1 MQKNREDKKSKKI
14 KKAGM
19 SHNTSKEKTFML
31 MGIRNKVMLCFLVPI
46 VFMIIIG
53 VSSYQKAAQGMNDKY
68 QDSTMQAMHMATE
81 YIDMSCTFI
90 SSEALKYAFNSDL
103 SKYFLGLSSDDPYE
117 MSQLRD
123 SYKKE
128 ITAARAG
135 NNFISNI
142 HIITM
147 EGIYMISTSASSNMD
162 GFCSAYVESVPSNG
176 KNVESWIDSHP
187 LLDEKLELNKT
198 ADQYILAYQI
208 QSQANKACIVI
219 DVSSAAI
226 EDFIGSMDLGE
237 GSIMG
242 FVTPNGRELVS
253 ERLADG
259 QDSKLTEG
267 ENVFFGQDF
276 FAEINTEES
285 LEGFRQIHYL
295 DENYLF
301 LYSVSEKTGAAVCA
315 LVPMSVITGQ
325 AQEIKT
331 MTFSLVILACIIAL
345 IVGLIIVSGIQN
357 NMKHI
362 SRKLGEVAKGDLTVK
377 VTAKS
382 HDEFRILAG
391 SATNMISNTK
401 NLVDK
406 VNHATGQLEGSAR
419 EVEKVSDVINDYSQD
434 ITEAVSG
441 INEGM
446 SKQSEHARECVSK
459 TDVLSNEIQN
469 VSRIVEKV
477 GKLVDET
484 EDMINQGME
493 IVQLLGERAEATT
506 QMTEKVG
513 ANINSLRI
521 KSETINSFV
530 GMITEISE
538 QTNLLSLNASIEA
551 ARAGA
556 AGKGF
561 AVVAEEIRKLADDSA
576 RAAGEISDN
585 VKYIGAQTMDSV
597 DSANQAKE
605 MVALQTQA
613 VNKVTLVFREMQQRM
628 NELVDGLKEIVEGTQ
643 RADNERSD
651 AVMAV
656 KNISDIIEATAGSA
670 ETVKDVADRLLEN
683 VENLS
688 KTADMLGENMDSLK
702 AEISVFKV

>member
-1 MQKNREDKKSKKI
+1 MQRNRDNTKSRQK
-14 KKAGM
+14 
-19 SHNTSKEKTFML
+19 FMV
-31 MGIRNKVMLCFLVPI
+31 MGIRNKVMFCFIVPI
-46 VFMIIIG
+46 IFMIIIG
-53 VSSYQKAAQGMNDKY
+53 VSSYQKAARGMNDKY

-103 SKYFLGLSSDDPYE
+103 SRYFMGLSTDDPYE

-135 NNFISNI
+135 NSFISNI

-147 EGIYMISTSASSNMD
+147 EGIYMISTSANTNTD
-162 GFCSAYVESVPSNG
+162 GFYKAYVESVPLNG
-176 KNVESWIDSHP
+176 KNVVSWIDSHP
-187 LLDEKLELNKT
+187 LLDERLKLNAKS
-198 ADQYILAYQI
+198 DQYILAYQI

-219 DVSSAAI
+219 DISSAAI
-226 EDFIGSMDLGE
+226 EDFIAAMDLGE
-237 GSIMG
+237 GSILG
-242 FVTPNGRELVS
+242 FVTPGGRELIS
-253 ERLADG
+253 ERLAEG
-259 QDSKLTEG
+259 QDSRLTEG

-276 FAEINTEES
+276 FDEINTEES
-285 LEGFRQIHYL
+285 LEGFRQIDYL
-295 DENYLF
+295 GGKYLF
-301 LYSVSEKTGAAVCA
+301 LYSVSEKTGATICA
-315 LVPMSVITGQ
+315 LVPMSIITGQ
-325 AQEIKT
+325 AQEIKS

-345 IVGLIIVSGIQN
+345 VVGLIIVSGIQN

-362 SRKLGEVAKGDLTVK
+362 SGKLGEVARGDLTIQ

-382 HDEFRILAG
+382 HDEFRSLAG
-391 SATNMISNTK
+391 SAANMITNTK
-401 NLVDK
+401 NLVEK
-406 VNHATGQLEGSAR
+406 VNYATGQLEDSAR
-419 EVEKVSDVINDYSQD
+419 EVERTSDVINNYSQD
-434 ITEAVSG
+434 ITQAVSG

-446 SKQSEHARECVSK
+446 SKQSEHARECVNK

-469 VSRIVEKV
+469 VSHIVERV
-477 GKLVDET
+477 EKLVNET

-513 ANINSLRI
+513 ADIESLRK
-521 KSETINSFV
+521 KSEAIHSFV

-551 ARAGA
+551 ARAGN

-561 AVVAEEIRKLADDSA
+561 AVVAEEIRKLADESA

-585 VKYIGAQTMDSV
+585 VTYINAQTMDSV

-605 MVALQTQA
+605 MVALQTEA
-613 VNKVTLVFREMQQRM
+613 VNKVTLVFGEMQQRM
-628 NELVDGLKEIVEGTQ
+628 NDLVDGLREIAEGTE
-643 RADNERSD
+643 RADSERSD

-656 KNISDIIEATAGSA
+656 KNISNIIEETAGSA
-670 ETVKDVADRLLEN
+670 ETVKDVADKLLEN

>member
-1 MQKNREDKKSKKI
+1 MQK
-14 KKAGM
+14 
-19 SHNTSKEKTFML
+19 SKEKKFMI
-31 MGIRNKVMLCFLVPI
+31 MGIRNKVILCFLVPI
-46 VFMIIIG
+46 AFMVVIG

-68 QDSTMQAMHMATE
+68 QDSTMQAMRMATE

-90 SSEALKYAFNSDL
+90 SAEALKYAFNSDL
-103 SKYFLGLSSDDPYE
+103 SRYFLGLGTDDPYQ

-135 NNFISNI
+135 NSFISNI

-147 EGIYMISTSASSNMD
+147 EGIYMISTSATTNMD
-162 GFCSAYVESVPSNG
+162 GFYNAYVDSVPCNG
-176 KNVESWIDSHP
+176 KNVVNWIDSHP
-187 LLDEKLELNKT
+187 LLDEKLELNKKT
-198 ADQYILAYQI
+198 DEYILAYQI

-219 DVSSAAI
+219 DISSAAI
-226 EDFIGSMDLGE
+226 ADFIGSMDLGE

-242 FVTPNGRELVS
+242 FVTPDGRELIS
-253 ERLADG
+253 ERLSDG
-259 QDSKLTEG
+259 QDSRLPEG
-267 ENVFFGQDF
+267 ESVFFGQDF
-276 FAEINTEES
+276 FAGINAEENP
-285 LEGFRQIHYL
+285 EGFCQVNYL
-295 DENYLF
+295 GETYLF
-301 LYSVSEKTGAAVCA
+301 LYSVSEKTGAMICA
-315 LVPMSVITGQ
+315 LVPMSVITEQ

-331 MTFSLVILACIIAL
+331 MTLGLVILACIIAL

-362 SRKLGEVAKGDLTVK
+362 SGKLGEVAKGDLTVR
-377 VTAKS
+377 VMAKS
-382 HDEFRILAG
+382 HDEFRTLAG

-401 NLVDK
+401 KLVDK
-406 VNHATGQLEGSAR
+406 VNYATDQLESSAR
-419 EVEKVSDVINDYSQD
+419 EVEKVSNVINDYSQD
-434 ITEAVSG
+434 ITQAVSG

-446 SKQSEHARECVSK
+446 SRQSRHARECVNK

-477 GKLVDET
+477 GRLVNET

-506 QMTEKVG
+506 QITEKVG
-513 ANINSLRI
+513 ADIDSLRK

-585 VKYIGAQTMDSV
+585 VTYISAQTMDSV
-597 DSANQAKE
+597 DSANQARG

-613 VNKVTLVFREMQQRM
+613 VNHVTTVFREMQQHM
-628 NELVDGLKEIVEGTQ
+628 IELVGGLREITEGTQ
-643 RADNERSD
+643 RADSERSD

-656 KNISDIIEATAGSA
+656 KNISDIIEETAGSA
-670 ETVKDVADRLLEN
+670 ETVRDVADRLLEN
-683 VENLS
+683 VENLN
-688 KTADMLGENMDSLK
+688 KTADVLGENMDSLK

>member
-1 MQKNREDKKSKKI
+1 MQKNRDNTKSKQK
-14 KKAGM
+14 
-19 SHNTSKEKTFML
+19 FMV
-31 MGIRNKVMLCFLVPI
+31 MGIRNKVMFCFIVPI
-46 VFMIIIG
+46 IFMIIIG
-53 VSSYQKAAQGMNDKY
+53 VSSYQKAARGMNDKY

-103 SKYFLGLSSDDPYE
+103 SRYFMGLSTDDPYE

-135 NNFISNI
+135 NSFISNI

-147 EGIYMISTSASSNMD
+147 EGIYMISTSANTNTD
-162 GFCSAYVESVPSNG
+162 GFYKAYVESVPLNG
-176 KNVESWIDSHP
+176 KNVVSWIDSHP
-187 LLDEKLELNKT
+187 LLDERLKLNAKS
-198 ADQYILAYQI
+198 DQYILAYQI

-219 DVSSAAI
+219 DISSAAI
-226 EDFIGSMDLGE
+226 EDFIAAMDLGE
-237 GSIMG
+237 GSILG
-242 FVTPNGRELVS
+242 FVTPGGRELIS
-253 ERLADG
+253 ERLAEG
-259 QDSKLTEG
+259 QDSRLTEG

-276 FAEINTEES
+276 FDEINTEES
-285 LEGFRQIHYL
+285 MEGFRQIDYL
-295 DENYLF
+295 GGKYLF
-301 LYSVSEKTGAAVCA
+301 LYSVSEKTGATICA
-315 LVPMSVITGQ
+315 LVPMSIITGQ
-325 AQEIKT
+325 AQEIKS

-345 IVGLIIVSGIQN
+345 VVGLIIVSGIQN

-362 SRKLGEVAKGDLTVK
+362 SGKLGEVARGDLTIQ

-382 HDEFRILAG
+382 HDEFRSLAG
-391 SATNMISNTK
+391 SASNMITNTK
-401 NLVDK
+401 NLVEK
-406 VNHATGQLEGSAR
+406 VNYATGQLEDSAR
-419 EVEKVSDVINDYSQD
+419 EVERTSDVINNYSQD
-434 ITEAVSG
+434 ITQAVSG

-446 SKQSEHARECVSK
+446 SKQSEHARECVNK

-469 VSRIVEKV
+469 VSHIVERV
-477 GKLVDET
+477 EKLVNET

-513 ANINSLRI
+513 ADIESLRK
-521 KSETINSFV
+521 KSEAIHSFV

-551 ARAGA
+551 ARAGN

-561 AVVAEEIRKLADDSA
+561 AVVAEEIRKLADESA

-585 VKYIGAQTMDSV
+585 VTYINAQTMDSV

-605 MVALQTQA
+605 MVALQTEA
-613 VNKVTLVFREMQQRM
+613 VNKVTLVFGEMQQRM
-628 NELVDGLKEIVEGTQ
+628 NDLVDGLREIAEGTE
-643 RADNERSD
+643 RADSERSD

-656 KNISDIIEATAGSA
+656 KNISNIIEETAGSA
-670 ETVKDVADRLLEN
+670 ETVKDVADKLLEN

>member
-1 MQKNREDKKSKKI
+1 MQRNRDNAKSKQK
-14 KKAGM
+14 
-19 SHNTSKEKTFML
+19 FMV
-31 MGIRNKVMLCFLVPI
+31 MGIRNKVMFCFIVPI
-46 VFMIIIG
+46 IFMIIIG
-53 VSSYQKAAQGMNDKY
+53 VSSYQKAARGMNDKY

-90 SSEALKYAFNSDL
+90 SAEALKYAFNSDL
-103 SKYFLGLSSDDPYE
+103 SRYFMGLSTDDPYE

-135 NNFISNI
+135 NSFISNI

-147 EGIYMISTSASSNMD
+147 EGIYMISTSANTNTD
-162 GFCSAYVESVPSNG
+162 GFYKAYVESVPLNG
-176 KNVESWIDSHP
+176 KNVVSWIDSHP
-187 LLDEKLELNKT
+187 LLDERLKLNAKS
-198 ADQYILAYQI
+198 DQYILAYQI

-219 DVSSAAI
+219 DISSAAI
-226 EDFIGSMDLGE
+226 EDFIAAMDLGE
-237 GSIMG
+237 GSILG
-242 FVTPNGRELVS
+242 FVTPGGRELIS
-253 ERLADG
+253 ERLAEG

-276 FAEINTEES
+276 FNEINTEES
-285 LEGFRQIHYL
+285 MEGFRQIDYL
-295 DENYLF
+295 GGKYLF
-301 LYSVSEKTGAAVCA
+301 LYSVSEKTGATICA
-315 LVPMSVITGQ
+315 LVPMSIITGQ
-325 AQEIKT
+325 AQEIKS

-345 IVGLIIVSGIQN
+345 VVGLIIVSGIQN

-362 SRKLGEVAKGDLTVK
+362 SGKLGEVARGDLTIQ

-382 HDEFRILAG
+382 HDEFRSLAG
-391 SATNMISNTK
+391 SASNMITNTK
-401 NLVDK
+401 NLVEK
-406 VNHATGQLEGSAR
+406 VNYATGQLEDSAR
-419 EVEKVSDVINDYSQD
+419 EVERTSDVINNYSQD
-434 ITEAVSG
+434 ITQAVSG

-446 SKQSEHARECVSK
+446 SKQSEHARECVNK

-469 VSRIVEKV
+469 VSHIVERV
-477 GKLVDET
+477 EKLVNET

-513 ANINSLRI
+513 ADIESLRK
-521 KSETINSFV
+521 KSEAIHSFV

-551 ARAGA
+551 ARAGN

-561 AVVAEEIRKLADDSA
+561 AVVAEEIRKLADESA

-585 VKYIGAQTMDSV
+585 VTYINAQTMDSV

-605 MVALQTQA
+605 MVALQTEA
-613 VNKVTLVFREMQQRM
+613 VNKVTLVFGEMQQRM
-628 NELVDGLKEIVEGTQ
+628 NDLVDGLREIAEGTE

-656 KNISDIIEATAGSA
+656 KNISNIIEETAGSA
-670 ETVKDVADRLLEN
+670 ETVKDVADKLLEN

>member
-1 MQKNREDKKSKKI
+1 MQKSRNDQKSKQK
-14 KKAGM
+14 
-19 SHNTSKEKTFML
+19 FMI
-31 MGIRNKVMLCFLVPI
+31 MGIRNKVMFCFIVPI
-46 VFMIIIG
+46 IFMVIIG
-53 VSSYQKAAQGMNDKY
+53 VSSYQKAARGMNDKF
-68 QDSTMQAMHMATE
+68 QDSTMQAIHMATE

-90 SSEALKYAFNSDL
+90 SAEALKYAFNSDL
-103 SKYFLGLSSDDPYE
+103 SRYFLGSSTDEAYE
-117 MSQLRD
+117 MFQLRD

-128 ITAARAG
+128 ITMTQAG

-147 EGIYMISTSASSNMD
+147 EGIYIISTSARTNTD
-162 GFCSAYVESVPSNG
+162 GFYKAYVESVPCIG
-176 KNVESWIDSHP
+176 KNVVSWIDSHP
-187 LLDEKLELNKT
+187 LLDEQLQLDAKS
-198 ADQYILAYQI
+198 DQYILAYQI
-208 QSQANKACIVI
+208 QSQSKKACVVI

-226 EDFIGSMDLGE
+226 EDFIGTMDLGE
-237 GSIMG
+237 GSILG
-242 FVTPNGRELVS
+242 FVTPGGRELIC
-253 ERLADG
+253 ERLAEG
-259 QDSKLTEG
+259 QDSRLTEN
-267 ENVFFGQDF
+267 ENLFFGQDF
-276 FAEINTEES
+276 YAEINTEENM
-285 LEGFRQIHYL
+285 EGFRQIDYL
-295 DENYLF
+295 GEKYLF
-301 LYSVSEKTGAAVCA
+301 LYSVSEKTGATICA
-315 LVPMSVITGQ
+315 LVPMTIITGQ
-325 AQEIKT
+325 AQEIKN

-345 IVGLIIVSGIQN
+345 VVGLIIVSGIQN

-362 SRKLGEVAKGDLTVK
+362 SGKLGEVAKGDLTIK

-382 HDEFRILAG
+382 HDEFRSLAS

-406 VNHATGQLEGSAR
+406 VNHATDQLEDSAR
-419 EVEKVSDVINDYSQD
+419 EVERTSDIINSYSQD
-434 ITEAVSG
+434 ITQAVSD

-469 VSRIVEKV
+469 VSMIVERV
-477 GKLVDET
+477 EKLVNDT
-484 EDMINQGME
+484 KDMINQGME
-493 IVQLLGERAEATT
+493 IVQLLGERARATT

-513 ANINSLRI
+513 ADIDSLRI
-521 KSETINSFV
+521 KSEAIHSFV

-551 ARAGA
+551 ARAGN
-556 AGKGF
+556 AGRGF
-561 AVVAEEIRKLADDSA
+561 AVVAEEIRKLADESA

-585 VKYIGAQTMDSV
+585 VTYISAQTMDSV

-605 MVALQTQA
+605 MVALQTEA
-613 VNKVTLVFREMQQRM
+613 VDKVTLVFGKMQQRM
-628 NELVDGLKEIVEGTQ
+628 NELVEGLREIAEGTE

-656 KNISDIIEATAGSA
+656 KNISNIIEDTAGSA
-670 ETVKDVADRLLEN
+670 ETVRDVADRLLEN

-688 KTADMLGENMDSLK
+688 KTADTLGENMDSLK

>member
-1 MQKNREDKKSKKI
+1 MQKNRDDKNSKQR
-14 KKAGM
+14 
-19 SHNTSKEKTFML
+19 FMV
-31 MGIRNKVMLCFLVPI
+31 MGIRNKVMFCFIVPI

-53 VSSYQKAAQGMNDKY
+53 VSSYQKAARGMNDKY
-68 QDSTMQAMHMATE
+68 QDSTMQAIHMATE

-103 SKYFLGLSSDDPYE
+103 SRYFLGLSTDDPYE

-135 NNFISNI
+135 NSFISNI

-147 EGIYMISTSASSNMD
+147 EGIYMISTSANTNTD
-162 GFCSAYVESVPSNG
+162 GFYKAYVESVPSNG
-176 KNVESWIDSHP
+176 KSVVSWIDSHP
-187 LLDEKLELNKT
+187 LLDEQLKLNSKS
-198 ADQYILAYQI
+198 DQYILAYQI
-208 QSQANKACIVI
+208 QSQANKACVVI

-226 EDFIGSMDLGE
+226 EEFIAGMDLGE
-237 GSIMG
+237 GSILG
-242 FVTPNGRELVS
+242 FVTPGGRELVN
-253 ERLADG
+253 EKLAEG
-259 QDSKLTEG
+259 QDSRLAES
-267 ENVFFGQDF
+267 ENVFFEQDF
-276 FAEINTEES
+276 FAEINAEENM
-285 LEGFRQIHYL
+285 EGFRQIDYL
-295 DENYLF
+295 GEKYLF
-301 LYSVSEKTGAAVCA
+301 LYSVSEKTGATICA
-315 LVPMSVITGQ
+315 LVPMSIITGQ
-325 AQEIKT
+325 AQEIKN

-345 IVGLIIVSGIQN
+345 VVGLIIVSGIQN

-362 SRKLGEVAKGDLTVK
+362 SRKLGEVARGDLTIK

-382 HDEFRILAG
+382 HDEFRSLAG
-391 SATNMISNTK
+391 SATNMIANTK
-401 NLVDK
+401 NLVEK
-406 VNHATGQLEGSAR
+406 VNHATGQLEDSAR
-419 EVEKVSDVINDYSQD
+419 EVERTSDVINNYSQD
-434 ITEAVSG
+434 ITQAVSG

-446 SKQSEHARECVSK
+446 SMQSEHARECVSK

-469 VSRIVEKV
+469 VSHVVERV
-477 GKLVDET
+477 EKLVDET
-484 EDMINQGME
+484 EGMINQGME

-513 ANINSLRI
+513 ADIESLRK
-521 KSETINSFV
+521 KSEAIHSFV
-530 GMITEISE
+530 GMITDISE

-551 ARAGA
+551 ARAGN

-561 AVVAEEIRKLADDSA
+561 AVVAEEIRKLADESA

-585 VKYIGAQTMDSV
+585 VTYISAQTINSV
-597 DSANQAKE
+597 ESANQAKE
-605 MVALQTQA
+605 MVALQTEA
-613 VNKVTLVFREMQQRM
+613 VDKVILVFGGMQKRM
-628 NELVDGLKEIVEGTQ
+628 NELVDGLREIAEGTQ
-643 RADNERSD
+643 RADSERSD

-656 KNISDIIEATAGSA
+656 RNISNIIEETAGSA
-670 ETVKDVADRLLEN
+670 ETVKDVADKLLEN

>member
-1 MQKNREDKKSKKI
+1 MV
-14 KKAGM
+14 
-19 SHNTSKEKTFML
+19 
-31 MGIRNKVMLCFLVPI
+31 MGIRNKVMFCFIVPI

-53 VSSYQKAAQGMNDKY
+53 VSSYQKAARGMNDKY
-68 QDSTMQAMHMATE
+68 QDSTMQAIHMATE

-103 SKYFLGLSSDDPYE
+103 SRYFLGLSTDDPYE

-135 NNFISNI
+135 NSFISNI

-147 EGIYMISTSASSNMD
+147 EGIYMISTSANTNTD
-162 GFCSAYVESVPSNG
+162 GFYKAYVESVPSNG
-176 KNVESWIDSHP
+176 KSVVSWIDSHP
-187 LLDEKLELNKT
+187 LLDEQLKLNSKS
-198 ADQYILAYQI
+198 DQYILAYQI
-208 QSQANKACIVI
+208 QSQANKACVVI

-226 EDFIGSMDLGE
+226 EEFIAAMDLGE
-237 GSIMG
+237 GSILG
-242 FVTPNGRELVS
+242 FVTPGGRELVN
-253 ERLADG
+253 ERLAEG
-259 QDSKLTEG
+259 QDSRLTEN

-276 FAEINTEES
+276 FAEINAEENM
-285 LEGFRQIHYL
+285 EGFRQVDYL
-295 DENYLF
+295 GEKYLF
-301 LYSVSEKTGAAVCA
+301 LYSVSEKTGATICA
-315 LVPMSVITGQ
+315 LVPMSIITGQ
-325 AQEIKT
+325 AQEIKN
-331 MTFSLVILACIIAL
+331 MTFTLVILACIIAL
-345 IVGLIIVSGIQN
+345 VVGLIIVSGIQN

-362 SRKLGEVAKGDLTVK
+362 SRKLGEVARGDLTIK

-382 HDEFRILAG
+382 HDEFRSLAG
-391 SATNMISNTK
+391 SATNMIANTK
-401 NLVDK
+401 NLVEK
-406 VNHATGQLEGSAR
+406 VNHATGQLEDSAR
-419 EVEKVSDVINDYSQD
+419 EVERTSGVINKYSQN
-434 ITEAVSG
+434 ITRAVSG

-446 SKQSEHARECVSK
+446 SMQSEHARECVSK

-469 VSRIVEKV
+469 VSHIVERV
-477 GKLVDET
+477 EKLVDET
-484 EDMINQGME
+484 EGMINQGME

-513 ANINSLRI
+513 ADIESLRK
-521 KSETINSFV
+521 KSEAIHSFV
-530 GMITEISE
+530 GMITDISE

-551 ARAGA
+551 ARAGN

-561 AVVAEEIRKLADDSA
+561 AVVAEEIRKLADESA

-585 VKYIGAQTMDSV
+585 VTYISVQTINSV
-597 DSANQAKE
+597 DSANQAKD
-605 MVALQTQA
+605 MVALQAEA
-613 VNKVTLVFREMQQRM
+613 VDKVILVFGEMQKRM
-628 NELVDGLKEIVEGTQ
+628 NELVDGLREIAEGTQ
-643 RADNERSD
+643 RADSERSD

-656 KNISDIIEATAGSA
+656 RNISNIIEETAGSA
-670 ETVKDVADRLLEN
+670 ETVKDVADKLLEN

>member
-1 MQKNREDKKSKKI
+1 MQKNRDNTKSKQK
-14 KKAGM
+14 
-19 SHNTSKEKTFML
+19 FMV
-31 MGIRNKVMLCFLVPI
+31 MGIRNKVMFCFIVPI
-46 VFMIIIG
+46 IFMIIIG
-53 VSSYQKAAQGMNDKY
+53 VSSYQKAARGMNDKY

-103 SKYFLGLSSDDPYE
+103 SRYFMGLSTDDPYE

-135 NNFISNI
+135 NSFISNI

-147 EGIYMISTSASSNMD
+147 EGIYMISTSANTNTD
-162 GFCSAYVESVPSNG
+162 GFYKDYVESVPLNG
-176 KNVESWIDSHP
+176 KNVVSWIDSHP
-187 LLDEKLELNKT
+187 LLDERLKLNAKS
-198 ADQYILAYQI
+198 DQYILAYQI

-219 DVSSAAI
+219 DISSAAI
-226 EDFIGSMDLGE
+226 EDFIAAMDLGE
-237 GSIMG
+237 GSILG
-242 FVTPNGRELVS
+242 FVTPGGRELIS
-253 ERLADG
+253 ERLAEG
-259 QDSKLTEG
+259 QDSRLTEG
-267 ENVFFGQDF
+267 GNVFFGQDF
-276 FAEINTEES
+276 FDEINTEEGM
-285 LEGFRQIHYL
+285 EGFRQIDYL
-295 DENYLF
+295 GGKYLF
-301 LYSVSEKTGAAVCA
+301 LYSVSEKTGATICA
-315 LVPMSVITGQ
+315 LVPMSIITGQ
-325 AQEIKT
+325 AQEIKS

-345 IVGLIIVSGIQN
+345 VVGLIIVSGIQN

-362 SRKLGEVAKGDLTVK
+362 SGKLGEVARGDLTIQ

-382 HDEFRILAG
+382 HDEFRSLAG
-391 SATNMISNTK
+391 SAANMITNTK
-401 NLVDK
+401 NLVEK
-406 VNHATGQLEGSAR
+406 VNYATGQLEDSAR
-419 EVEKVSDVINDYSQD
+419 EVERTSDVINNYSQD
-434 ITEAVSG
+434 ITQAVSG

-446 SKQSEHARECVSK
+446 SKQSEHARECVHK

-469 VSRIVEKV
+469 VSHIVERV
-477 GKLVDET
+477 ERLVNET

-513 ANINSLRI
+513 ADIESLRK
-521 KSETINSFV
+521 KSEAIHSFV

-551 ARAGA
+551 ARAGN

-561 AVVAEEIRKLADDSA
+561 AVVAEEIRKLADESA

-585 VKYIGAQTMDSV
+585 VTYINAQTMDSV

-605 MVALQTQA
+605 MVALQTEA
-613 VNKVTLVFREMQQRM
+613 VNKVTLVFGEMQQRM
-628 NELVDGLKEIVEGTQ
+628 NDLVDGLREIAEGTE
-643 RADNERSD
+643 RADSERSD

-656 KNISDIIEATAGSA
+656 KNISDIIEETAGSA
-670 ETVKDVADRLLEN
+670 ETVKDVADKLLEN

>member
-1 MQKNREDKKSKKI
+1 MRKNREGTKNN
-14 KKAGM
+14 A
-19 SHNTSKEKTFML
+19 SKEKEFMI
-31 MGIRNKVMLCFLVPI
+31 MGIRNKVILCFLVPI
-46 VFMIIIG
+46 AFMIVIG
-53 VSSYQKAAQGMNDKY
+53 TLSYQKAAKGMNDKY

-81 YIDMSCTFI
+81 YIDMSCRFI

-103 SKYFLGLSSDDPYE
+103 SRYFLGLSSDDPYE

-123 SYKKE
+123 SYKKD
-128 ITAARAG
+128 ITTSRAG
-135 NNFISNI
+135 NSFISNI

-147 EGIYMISTSASSNMD
+147 EGIYMISTSATTNMD
-162 GFCSAYVESVPSNG
+162 GFYSAYVESVPCSG
-176 KNVESWIDSHP
+176 KNVVNWIDSHP
-187 LLDEKLELNKT
+187 LLDEKLALNKKT
-198 ADQYILAYQI
+198 DQYILAYQI

-219 DVSSAAI
+219 DVSSAAV
-226 EDFIGSMDLGE
+226 EDFIDSMDLGE
-237 GSIMG
+237 GSIVG
-242 FVTPNGRELVS
+242 FVTPNGRELVN

-259 QDSKLTEG
+259 QVSKLTEG

-276 FAEINTEES
+276 FADINTEES
-285 LEGFRQIHYL
+285 REGFCQVDYSG
-295 DENYLF
+295 EKYLF
-301 LYSVSEKTGAAVCA
+301 LYSVSEKTGTTICA
-315 LVPMSVITGQ
+315 LVPMSIITEQ
-325 AQEIKT
+325 AQEIKN
-331 MTFSLVILACIIAL
+331 MTYGLVILACVIAL

-362 SRKLGEVAKGDLTVK
+362 SGKLGEVARGDLTIK
-377 VTAKS
+377 VTAKG
-382 HDEFRILAG
+382 HDEFRNLAG

-401 NLVDK
+401 NLVNK
-406 VNHATGQLEGSAR
+406 VNHATDQLESSAK
-419 EVEKVSDVINDYSQD
+419 EVERASNVINDYSQE
-434 ITEAVSG
+434 ITQAVSG

-477 GKLVDET
+477 GKLVNET

-513 ANINSLRI
+513 TNIDSLRK

-585 VKYIGAQTMDSV
+585 VTYISAQTMDSV
-597 DSANQAKE
+597 DSANQAME

-613 VNKVTLVFREMQQRM
+613 VNKVTVVFREMQQHM
-628 NELVDGLKEIVEGTQ
+628 NELVDGLREIAEGTK
-643 RADNERSD
+643 RADSERSD
-651 AVMAV
+651 AVTAV
-656 KNISDIIEATAGSA
+656 KNISGIIEETAGGA
-670 ETVKDVADRLLEN
+670 ETVREVADKLLEN

>member
-1 MQKNREDKKSKKI
+1 MQKNRDDK
-14 KKAGM
+14 
-19 SHNTSKEKTFML
+19 NRRQRFMV
-31 MGIRNKVMLCFLVPI
+31 MGIRNKVMFCFIVPI

-53 VSSYQKAAQGMNDKY
+53 VSSYQKAARGMNDKY
-68 QDSTMQAMHMATE
+68 QDSTMQAIHMATE

-103 SKYFLGLSSDDPYE
+103 SRYFLGLSTDDPYE

-135 NNFISNI
+135 NSFISNI

-147 EGIYMISTSASSNMD
+147 EGIYMISTSANTNTD
-162 GFCSAYVESVPSNG
+162 GFYKAYVESVPSNG
-176 KNVESWIDSHP
+176 KSVVSWIDSHP
-187 LLDEKLELNKT
+187 LLDEQLKLNSKS
-198 ADQYILAYQI
+198 DQYILAYQI
-208 QSQANKACIVI
+208 QSQANKACVVI

-226 EDFIGSMDLGE
+226 EEFIAAMDLGE
-237 GSIMG
+237 GSILG
-242 FVTPNGRELVS
+242 FVTPGGRELVN
-253 ERLADG
+253 ERLAEG
-259 QDSKLTEG
+259 QDSRLTEN

-276 FAEINTEES
+276 FAEINAEENM
-285 LEGFRQIHYL
+285 EGFRQVDYL
-295 DENYLF
+295 GEKYLF
-301 LYSVSEKTGAAVCA
+301 LYSVSEKTGATICA
-315 LVPMSVITGQ
+315 LVPMSIITGQ
-325 AQEIKT
+325 AQEIKN
-331 MTFSLVILACIIAL
+331 MTFTLVILACIIAL
-345 IVGLIIVSGIQN
+345 VVGLIIVSGIQN

-362 SRKLGEVAKGDLTVK
+362 SRKLGEVARGDLTIK

-382 HDEFRILAG
+382 HDEFRSLAG
-391 SATNMISNTK
+391 SATNMIANTK
-401 NLVDK
+401 NLVEK
-406 VNHATGQLEGSAR
+406 VNHATGQLEDSAR
-419 EVEKVSDVINDYSQD
+419 EVERTSGVINKYSQN
-434 ITEAVSG
+434 ITRAVSG

-446 SKQSEHARECVSK
+446 SMQSEHARECVSK

-469 VSRIVEKV
+469 VSHIVERV
-477 GKLVDET
+477 EKLVDET
-484 EDMINQGME
+484 EGMINQGME

-513 ANINSLRI
+513 ADIESLRK
-521 KSETINSFV
+521 KSEAIHSFV
-530 GMITEISE
+530 GMITDISE

-551 ARAGA
+551 ARAGN

-561 AVVAEEIRKLADDSA
+561 AVVAEEIRKLADESA

-585 VKYIGAQTMDSV
+585 VTYISVQTINSV
-597 DSANQAKE
+597 DSANQAKD
-605 MVALQTQA
+605 MVALQAEA
-613 VNKVTLVFREMQQRM
+613 VDKVILVFGEMQKRM
-628 NELVDGLKEIVEGTQ
+628 NELVDGLREIAEGTQ
-643 RADNERSD
+643 RADSERSD

-656 KNISDIIEATAGSA
+656 RNISNIIEETAGSA
-670 ETVKDVADRLLEN
+670 ETVKDVADKLLEN

>member
-1 MQKNREDKKSKKI
+1 MQKNRDDKNSKQR
-14 KKAGM
+14 
-19 SHNTSKEKTFML
+19 FMV
-31 MGIRNKVMLCFLVPI
+31 MGIRNKVMFCFIVPI

-53 VSSYQKAAQGMNDKY
+53 VSSYQKAARGMNDKY
-68 QDSTMQAMHMATE
+68 QDSTMQAIHMATE

-103 SKYFLGLSSDDPYE
+103 SRYFLGLSTDDPYE

-135 NNFISNI
+135 NSFISNI

-147 EGIYMISTSASSNMD
+147 EGIYMISTSANTNTD
-162 GFCSAYVESVPSNG
+162 GFYKAYVESVPSNG
-176 KNVESWIDSHP
+176 KSVVNWIDSHP
-187 LLDEKLELNKT
+187 LLDQQLNLNSKS
-198 ADQYILAYQI
+198 DQYILAYQI
-208 QSQANKACIVI
+208 QSQANKACVVI

-226 EDFIGSMDLGE
+226 EEFIAGMDLGE
-237 GSIMG
+237 GSILG
-242 FVTPNGRELVS
+242 FVTPGGRELVN
-253 ERLADG
+253 ERLAEG
-259 QDSKLTEG
+259 QDSRLTEN

-276 FAEINTEES
+276 FAEINAEENM
-285 LEGFRQIHYL
+285 EGFRQIDYL
-295 DENYLF
+295 GEKYLF
-301 LYSVSEKTGAAVCA
+301 LYSVSEKTGATICA
-315 LVPMSVITGQ
+315 LVPMAIITGQ
-325 AQEIKT
+325 AQEIKN

-345 IVGLIIVSGIQN
+345 VVGLIIVSSIQN

-362 SRKLGEVAKGDLTVK
+362 SRKLGEVARGDLTIK

-382 HDEFRILAG
+382 HDEFRSLAG
-391 SATNMISNTK
+391 SATNMIANTK
-401 NLVDK
+401 NLVEK
-406 VNHATGQLEGSAR
+406 VNHATGQLEDSAR
-419 EVEKVSDVINDYSQD
+419 EVERTSDVINNYSQD
-434 ITEAVSG
+434 ITQAVSG
-441 INEGM
+441 INDGM
-446 SKQSEHARECVSK
+446 SMQSEHARECVSK

-469 VSRIVEKV
+469 VSHVVERV
-477 GKLVDET
+477 EKLVDET
-484 EDMINQGME
+484 EGMINQGME

-513 ANINSLRI
+513 ADIESLRK
-521 KSETINSFV
+521 KSEAIHSFV
-530 GMITEISE
+530 GMITDISE

-551 ARAGA
+551 ARAGN
-556 AGKGF
+556 AGRGF
-561 AVVAEEIRKLADDSA
+561 AVVAEEIRKLADESA

-585 VKYIGAQTMDSV
+585 VTYISAQTINSV

-605 MVALQTQA
+605 MVALQTEA
-613 VNKVTLVFREMQQRM
+613 VDKVILVFGEMQKRM
-628 NELVDGLKEIVEGTQ
+628 NELVDGLREIAEGTQ
-643 RADNERSD
+643 RADSERSD

-656 KNISDIIEATAGSA
+656 RNISNIIEETAGSA
-670 ETVKDVADRLLEN
+670 ETVKDVADKLLEN

>member
-1 MQKNREDKKSKKI
+1 MQKNRDDK
-14 KKAGM
+14 
-19 SHNTSKEKTFML
+19 NRRQRFMV
-31 MGIRNKVMLCFLVPI
+31 MGIRNKVMFCFIVPI

-53 VSSYQKAAQGMNDKY
+53 VSSYQKAARGMNDKY
-68 QDSTMQAMHMATE
+68 QDSTMQAIHMATE

-103 SKYFLGLSSDDPYE
+103 SRYFLGLSTDDPYE

-135 NNFISNI
+135 NSFISNI

-147 EGIYMISTSASSNMD
+147 EGIYMISTSANTNTD
-162 GFCSAYVESVPSNG
+162 GFYKAYVESVPSNG
-176 KNVESWIDSHP
+176 KSVVSWIDSHP
-187 LLDEKLELNKT
+187 LLDEQLKLNSKS
-198 ADQYILAYQI
+198 DQYILAYQI
-208 QSQANKACIVI
+208 QSQANKACVVI

-226 EDFIGSMDLGE
+226 EEFIAAMDLGE
-237 GSIMG
+237 GSILG
-242 FVTPNGRELVS
+242 FVTPGGRELVN
-253 ERLADG
+253 ERLAEG
-259 QDSKLTEG
+259 QDSRLTKN

-276 FAEINTEES
+276 FAEINAEENM
-285 LEGFRQIHYL
+285 EGFRQVDYL
-295 DENYLF
+295 GEKYLF
-301 LYSVSEKTGAAVCA
+301 LYSVSEKTGATICA
-315 LVPMSVITGQ
+315 LVPMSIITGQ
-325 AQEIKT
+325 AQEIKN
-331 MTFSLVILACIIAL
+331 MTFTLVILACIIAL
-345 IVGLIIVSGIQN
+345 VVGLIIVSGIQN

-362 SRKLGEVAKGDLTVK
+362 SRKLGEVARGDLTIK

-382 HDEFRILAG
+382 HDEFRSLAG
-391 SATNMISNTK
+391 SATNMIANTK
-401 NLVDK
+401 NLVEK
-406 VNHATGQLEGSAR
+406 VNHATGQLEDSAR
-419 EVEKVSDVINDYSQD
+419 EVERTSGVINKYSQN
-434 ITEAVSG
+434 ITRAVSG

-446 SKQSEHARECVSK
+446 SMQSEHARECVSK

-469 VSRIVEKV
+469 VSHIVERV
-477 GKLVDET
+477 EKLVDET
-484 EDMINQGME
+484 EGMINQGME

-513 ANINSLRI
+513 ADIESLRK
-521 KSETINSFV
+521 KSEAIHSFV
-530 GMITEISE
+530 GMITDISE

-551 ARAGA
+551 ARAGN

-561 AVVAEEIRKLADDSA
+561 AVVAEEIRKLADESA

-585 VKYIGAQTMDSV
+585 VTYISVQTINSV
-597 DSANQAKE
+597 DSANQAKD
-605 MVALQTQA
+605 MVALQAEA
-613 VNKVTLVFREMQQRM
+613 VDKVILVFGEMQKRM
-628 NELVDGLKEIVEGTQ
+628 NELVDGLREIAEGTQ
-643 RADNERSD
+643 RADSERSD

-656 KNISDIIEATAGSA
+656 RNISNIIEETAGSA
-670 ETVKDVADRLLEN
+670 ETVKDVADKLLEN

>member
-1 MQKNREDKKSKKI
+1 MQKNRDDK
-14 KKAGM
+14 
-19 SHNTSKEKTFML
+19 NRRQRFMV
-31 MGIRNKVMLCFLVPI
+31 MGIRNKVMFCFIVPI

-53 VSSYQKAAQGMNDKY
+53 VSSYQKAARGMNDKY
-68 QDSTMQAMHMATE
+68 QDSTMQAIHMATE

-103 SKYFLGLSSDDPYE
+103 SRYFLGLSTDDPYE

-135 NNFISNI
+135 NSFISNI

-147 EGIYMISTSASSNMD
+147 EGIYMISTSANTNTD
-162 GFCSAYVESVPSNG
+162 GFYKAYVESVPSNG
-176 KNVESWIDSHP
+176 KSVVSWIDSHP
-187 LLDEKLELNKT
+187 LLDEQLKLNSKS
-198 ADQYILAYQI
+198 DQYILAYQI
-208 QSQANKACIVI
+208 QSQANKACVVI

-226 EDFIGSMDLGE
+226 EEFIAAMDLGE
-237 GSIMG
+237 GSILG
-242 FVTPNGRELVS
+242 FVTPGGRELVN
-253 ERLADG
+253 ERLAEG
-259 QDSKLTEG
+259 QDSRLTEN

-276 FAEINTEES
+276 FAEINAEENM
-285 LEGFRQIHYL
+285 EGFRQVDYL
-295 DENYLF
+295 GEKYLF
-301 LYSVSEKTGAAVCA
+301 LYSVSEKTGATICA
-315 LVPMSVITGQ
+315 LVPMSIITGQ
-325 AQEIKT
+325 AQEIKN
-331 MTFSLVILACIIAL
+331 MTFTLVILACIIAL
-345 IVGLIIVSGIQN
+345 VVGLIIVSGIQN

-362 SRKLGEVAKGDLTVK
+362 SRKLGEVARGDLTIK

-382 HDEFRILAG
+382 HDEFRSLAG
-391 SATNMISNTK
+391 SATNMIANTK
-401 NLVDK
+401 NLVEK
-406 VNHATGQLEGSAR
+406 VNHATGQLEDSAR
-419 EVEKVSDVINDYSQD
+419 EVERTSGVINNYSQN
-434 ITEAVSG
+434 ITRAVSG

-446 SKQSEHARECVSK
+446 SMQSEHARECVSK

-469 VSRIVEKV
+469 VSHIVERV
-477 GKLVDET
+477 EKLVDET
-484 EDMINQGME
+484 EGMINQGME

-513 ANINSLRI
+513 ADIESLRK
-521 KSETINSFV
+521 KSEAIHSFV
-530 GMITEISE
+530 GMITDISE

-551 ARAGA
+551 ARAGN

-561 AVVAEEIRKLADDSA
+561 AVVAEEIRKLADESA

-585 VKYIGAQTMDSV
+585 VTYISVQTINSV
-597 DSANQAKE
+597 DSANQAKD
-605 MVALQTQA
+605 MVALQAEA
-613 VNKVTLVFREMQQRM
+613 VDKVILVFGEMQKRM
-628 NELVDGLKEIVEGTQ
+628 NELVDGLREIAEGTQ
-643 RADNERSD
+643 RADSERSD

-656 KNISDIIEATAGSA
+656 RNISNIIEETAGSA
-670 ETVKDVADRLLEN
+670 ETVKDVADKLLEN

>member
-1 MQKNREDKKSKKI
+1 MQRNRDNAKSKQK
-14 KKAGM
+14 
-19 SHNTSKEKTFML
+19 FMV
-31 MGIRNKVMLCFLVPI
+31 MGIRNKVMFCFIVPI
-46 VFMIIIG
+46 IFMIIIG
-53 VSSYQKAAQGMNDKY
+53 VSSYQKAARGMNDKY

-90 SSEALKYAFNSDL
+90 SAEALKYAFNSDL
-103 SKYFLGLSSDDPYE
+103 SRYFMGLSTDDPYE

-135 NNFISNI
+135 NSFISNI

-147 EGIYMISTSASSNMD
+147 EGIYMISTSANTNTD
-162 GFCSAYVESVPSNG
+162 GFYKAYVESVPLNG
-176 KNVESWIDSHP
+176 KNVVSWIDSHP
-187 LLDEKLELNKT
+187 LLDERLKLNAKS
-198 ADQYILAYQI
+198 DQYILAYQI

-219 DVSSAAI
+219 DISSAAI
-226 EDFIGSMDLGE
+226 EDFIAAMDLGE
-237 GSIMG
+237 GSILG
-242 FVTPNGRELVS
+242 FVTPGGRELIS
-253 ERLADG
+253 ERLAEG

-276 FAEINTEES
+276 FNEINTEES
-285 LEGFRQIHYL
+285 MEGFRQIDYL
-295 DENYLF
+295 GGKYLF
-301 LYSVSEKTGAAVCA
+301 LYSVSEKTGATICA
-315 LVPMSVITGQ
+315 LVPMSIITGQ
-325 AQEIKT
+325 AQEIKS

-345 IVGLIIVSGIQN
+345 VVGLIIVSGIQN

-362 SRKLGEVAKGDLTVK
+362 SGKLGEVARGDLTIQ

-382 HDEFRILAG
+382 HDEFRSLAG
-391 SATNMISNTK
+391 SASNMITNTK
-401 NLVDK
+401 NLVEK
-406 VNHATGQLEGSAR
+406 VNYATGQLEDSAR
-419 EVEKVSDVINDYSQD
+419 EVERTSDVINNYSQD
-434 ITEAVSG
+434 ITQAVSG

-446 SKQSEHARECVSK
+446 SKQSEHARECVNK

-469 VSRIVEKV
+469 VSHIVERV
-477 GKLVDET
+477 EKLVNET

-513 ANINSLRI
+513 ADIESLRK
-521 KSETINSFV
+521 KSEAIHSFV

-551 ARAGA
+551 ARAGN

-561 AVVAEEIRKLADDSA
+561 AVVAEEIRKLADESA

-585 VKYIGAQTMDSV
+585 VTYINAQTMDSV

-605 MVALQTQA
+605 MVALQTEA
-613 VNKVTLVFREMQQRM
+613 VNKVTLVFGEMQQRM
-628 NELVDGLKEIVEGTQ
+628 NDLVDGLREIAEGTE
-643 RADNERSD
+643 RADSERSD

-656 KNISDIIEATAGSA
+656 KNISNIIEETAGSA
-670 ETVKDVADRLLEN
+670 ETVKDVADKLLEN

>member
-1 MQKNREDKKSKKI
+1 MRRNREGKKI
-14 KKAGM
+14 
-19 SHNTSKEKTFML
+19 NTSKEKEFMI
-31 MGIRNKVMLCFLVPI
+31 MGIRNKVILCFLVPI
-46 VFMIIIG
+46 AFMIVIG
-53 VSSYQKAAQGMNDKY
+53 ALSYQKAAKGMNDKY

-81 YIDMSCTFI
+81 YIDMSCSFI

-103 SKYFLGLSSDDPYE
+103 SRYFLGLSSDDPYE

-128 ITAARAG
+128 ITTARAG
-135 NNFISNI
+135 NSFISNI

-147 EGIYMISTSASSNMD
+147 EGIYMISTSAATNMD
-162 GFCSAYVESVPSNG
+162 GFYSAYVESVPCDG
-176 KNVESWIDSHP
+176 KNVVNWIDSHP
-187 LLDEKLELNKT
+187 LLDEKLALSKKT
-198 ADQYILAYQI
+198 DQYILAYQI

-219 DVSSAAI
+219 DISSAAV

-237 GSIMG
+237 GSIIG
-242 FVTPNGRELVS
+242 FVTPNGRELVN

-259 QDSKLTEG
+259 QVSKLTEG

-276 FAEINTEES
+276 FADINTEES
-285 LEGFRQIHYL
+285 REGFYQVEYSG
-295 DENYLF
+295 EKYLF
-301 LYSVSEKTGAAVCA
+301 LYSVSEKTEATICA
-315 LVPMSVITGQ
+315 LVPMSIITEQ
-325 AQEIKT
+325 AQEIKN
-331 MTFSLVILACIIAL
+331 MTCGLVVLACVIAL

-362 SRKLGEVAKGDLTVK
+362 SGKLGEVARGDLTVK
-377 VTAKS
+377 VTAKG
-382 HDEFRILAG
+382 HDEFRNLAG

-401 NLVDK
+401 NLVNK
-406 VNHATGQLEGSAR
+406 VNHATDQLESSTR
-419 EVEKVSDVINDYSQD
+419 EVERASNVINDYSQD
-434 ITEAVSG
+434 ITQAVSG

-446 SKQSEHARECVSK
+446 SRQSEHARECVSK

-469 VSRIVEKV
+469 VSQIVEKV
-477 GKLVDET
+477 ERLVTET

-493 IVQLLGERAEATT
+493 IVQLLGERAESTT

-513 ANINSLRI
+513 ANIDSLR
-521 KSETINSFV
+521 KKTETINSFV

-561 AVVAEEIRKLADDSA
+561 AIVAEEIRKLADDSA

-585 VKYIGAQTMDSV
+585 VTYISAQTMDSV

-613 VNKVTLVFREMQQRM
+613 VNKVTVVFREMQQHM
-628 NELVDGLKEIVEGTQ
+628 NELVDGLREIAEGTK
-643 RADNERSD
+643 RADSERSD
-651 AVMAV
+651 AVIAV
-656 KNISDIIEATAGSA
+656 KNISGIIEETAGGA
-670 ETVKDVADRLLEN
+670 ETVREVADKLLEN
-683 VENLS
+683 VENLN
-688 KTADMLGENMDSLK
+688 KTADILGENMDSLK